1 MANTIR
7 IKRGAS
13 SDISKAN
20 LVQGELAIT
29 TDTHELYTADA
40 SGTAVKVGGGNTYTL
55 SKSGS
60 TIKLTGSDGSETS
73 VTDSDTKTTYSN
85 ASSSAAGL
93 MSSAHYSKLQNLPD
107 NEHLQWAYPFEDYF
121 WGDVDTNIDWTT
133 FKLDYTTGSSMN
145 LYLGEAHTTVDGVT
159 MNLPKGTHCV
169 ATCDGINNIAVLW
182 FFIPAAVPIIK
193 TLTHNYG
200 SDSNTVSTING
211 VAMSVSGSTLTITTE

>member
-1 MANTIR
+1 MANTIK

-13 SDISKAN
+13 SNISKAN
-20 LVQGELAIT
+20 LTQGELAIT

-40 SGTAVKVGGGNTYTL
+40 SGAAVKVGGGNTYTL

-60 TIKLTGSDGSETS
+60 TIKLTGSDGSVTS
-73 VTDSDTKTTYSN
+73 VTDSDTNTTYSN

-107 NEHLQWAYPFEDYF
+107 TDHVQWAYPIEDYF
-121 WGDVDTNIDWTT
+121 WGDIATEIDWNT
-133 FKLDYTTGSSMN
+133 FKLDYGTGAPMH
-145 LYLGEAHTTVDGVT
+145 LYLGEDYPTIDGAT
-159 MNLPKGTHCV
+159 LNLTKGTHCV
-169 ATCDGINNIAVLW
+169 ATCDNVNNIAVLW
-182 FFIPAAVPIIK
+182 FFIPATVPIIK